1 MEQGVQSIV
10 MYSAYSTYFG
20 LLSVEERG
28 RLITAIFDYSFEG
41 KACSDLSPAAN
52 MAFMFIKDQVDRDRE
67 KYEKVCEQ
75 RRKNGALGGRPPKTK
90 ETENEKTAPKKE
102 KTDNKDNK
110 ESSFDTDDFFS
121 AALKRSFDA
130 TGVDGSQ
137 YL

>member
-67 KYEKVCEQ
+67 KYEKVCDQ
-75 RRKNGALGGRPPKTK
+75 RRKNGALGGRPPKSK
-90 ETENEKTAPKKE
+90 EAENEKATEKKG
-102 KTDNKDNK
+102 KTDNKN
-110 ESSFDTDDFFS
+110 SSFDTDDFFT
-121 AALKRSFDA
+121 AALKRGFAA

-137 YL
+137 FL